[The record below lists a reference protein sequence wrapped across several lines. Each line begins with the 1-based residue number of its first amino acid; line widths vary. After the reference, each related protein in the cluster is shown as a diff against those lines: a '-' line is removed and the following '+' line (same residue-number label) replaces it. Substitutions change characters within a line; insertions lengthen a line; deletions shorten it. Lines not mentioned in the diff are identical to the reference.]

1 MNKLIA
7 LLLLLM
13 SCSLFAQQQSS
24 ENSKITFSISDS
36 TKKSIEET
44 NSFNPLDLNAPRS
57 VPGRF
62 HTFRQKFFS
71 DQLRLNEPTLP
82 YSTWMLK
89 SGFNN
94 NAFAPLMQRSDMIRS
109 YKMLY
114 GVDEDLKYLQ
124 IFLGMAQTATVGVL
138 AYKHIK
144 KYGFFSK

>member
-1 MNKLIA
+1 MNKTKFIAFLFLLI
-7 LLLLLM
+7 

-24 ENSKITFSISDS
+24 ENNKITLSIADS
-36 TKKSIEET
+36 IQQNIEEI
-44 NSFNPLDLNAPRS
+44 NSFRI
-57 VPGRF
+57 RF

-71 DQLRLNEPTLP
+71 DQLSLSEPILP
-82 YSTWMLK
+82 YSTLMLK

-94 NAFAPLMQRSDMIRS
+94 NSIAPLMQQSDMIRS

-124 IFLGMAQTATVGVL
+124 MFLGMAQTATVGVL

>member
-1 MNKLIA
+1 MNKLLA
-7 LLLLLM
+7 LLLLVI

-24 ENSKITFSISDS
+24 ENNKLALSIADS
-36 TKKSIEET
+36 IKQNAEEI
-44 NSFNPLDLNAPRS
+44 NSLRI
-57 VPGRF
+57 RF

-71 DQLRLNEPTLP
+71 DQLSLSEPILP
-82 YSTWMLK
+82 YSTLMLK

-94 NAFAPLMQRSDMIRS
+94 NSFAPLLQQSDMIRS

-114 GVDEDLKYLQ
+114 GVDEDLKYLHMV
-124 IFLGMAQTATVGVL
+124 LGMAQTATVGVL